1 MPENKNRPSDLPE
14 IPKDNNENQQFK
26 NTGVPIPDP
35 PNLQPNML
43 DLRNVKS
50 ARTLIMVANIAG
62 PVSLFI
68 GGVLLGT
75 AGLVCGIIGY
85 RKLSAL
91 LKKKSEVADIAIR
104 LRRSS
109 IVAMVICS
117 VAIILNAIAIYLML
131 PVVLEMLETGNYTGL
146 VPNAGTGTGGS
157 STWG

>member
-85 RKLSAL
+85 RKLSVL